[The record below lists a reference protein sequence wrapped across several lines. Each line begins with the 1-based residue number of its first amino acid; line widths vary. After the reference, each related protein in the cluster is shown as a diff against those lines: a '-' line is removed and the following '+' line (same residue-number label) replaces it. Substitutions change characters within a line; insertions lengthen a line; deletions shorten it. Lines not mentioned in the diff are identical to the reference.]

1 MGNIIGTIV
10 SKISDIVVEIR
21 LTFWLKNMYGAVWY
35 HLLINGLFGVSTLLT
50 NQPIGKAM
58 IVKAID
64 KMMFNQWIQRHQ
76 HPNTKETWV
85 KRHHLQF
92 STTICGCKLPGNSRS
107 PIPMS
112 VCILQGFLYLIRMLS
127 GRRGT

>member
-10 SKISDIVVEIR
+10 SKISDIVVIIR

-35 HLLINGLFGVSTLLT
+35 HLLINGLFGVSTRLI

-64 KMMFNQWIQRHQ
+64 KMMWKISGFKGINT
-76 HPNTKETWV
+76 PNTKETWV
-85 KRHHLQF
+85 KSFAIFHHNLWLKIARRFQE
-92 STTICGCKLPGNSRS
+92 SHPHVGMHSAG
-107 PIPMS
+107 IP
-112 VCILQGFLYLIRMLS
+112 VFDPHVVR
-127 GRRGT
+127 